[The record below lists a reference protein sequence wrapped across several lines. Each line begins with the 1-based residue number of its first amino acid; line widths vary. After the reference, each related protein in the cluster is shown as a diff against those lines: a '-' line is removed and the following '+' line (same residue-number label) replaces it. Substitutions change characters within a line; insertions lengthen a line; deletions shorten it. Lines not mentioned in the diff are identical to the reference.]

1 MIYMLFNSL
10 INVTNLAEDNLDTSF
25 QEQHKIN
32 DTKYNSSNQSPI
44 QTKSNKT
51 KQNRCAERHKVDPC
65 GNLLNAWA

>member
-32 DTKYNSSNQSPI
+32 
-44 QTKSNKT
+44 
-51 KQNRCAERHKVDPC
+51 
-65 GNLLNAWA
+65 LLKAWA

>member
-10 INVTNLAEDNLDTSF
+10 INVTNLEEDNLNNSF

-44 QTKSNKT
+44 QTKSNRM
-51 KQNRCAERHKVDPC
+51 KQNRCTERHKVDPC
-65 GNLLNAWA
+65 GNLLKAWA